1 MVRLLT
7 KNPKI
12 TVFKSFKLRAQ
23 SSLSIEDL
31 SRPQSLRYFCPADG
45 ATDVSH
51 PRRCTKGSRPL
62 GTRLIEDWCREDNKQ
77 TNKIN
82 QKEGKTLS
90 ARSIEAIFSAINQ
103 HSNFQHFAPI
113 ADGT

>member
-12 TVFKSFKLRAQ
+12 TIFKSFKLRVQ

-31 SRPQSLRYFCPADG
+31 SRPRYFCPADE
-45 ATDVSH
+45 ATDVSD

-62 GTRLIEDWCREDNKQ
+62 GTRLIEDWCREENKQ
-77 TNKIN
+77 TKLTKKWAKLYLLDPSK
-82 QKEGKTLS
+82 Q
-90 ARSIEAIFSAINQ
+90 FSA
-103 HSNFQHFAPI
+103 P
-113 ADGT
+113 